1 MKRYHNERIIHN
13 VRDGDVPRL
22 LEDRNP
28 GKARPKSW
36 QTRVQSLDIHPAR
49 ALRWLLLADGAFTVG
64 REKTFWCMKIGFF
77 GQILTFLA
85 KY

>member
-28 GKARPKSW
+28 SKARPKSW
-36 QTRVQSLDIHPAR
+36 QTRVQALDIHPAR
-49 ALRWLLLADGAFTVG
+49 ALRWLLLADGAPTVG
-64 REKTFWCMKIGFF
+64 REKTFWCMKIGF
-77 GQILTFLA
+77 LA